1 MVKLLW
7 DSSEPRGAGP
17 DDFRPEEYEGL
28 IERLG
33 GLLGAPLA
41 FRLERDVR
49 GESGVCVP
57 VRLGNSRLGWGVACA
72 SADEAAARV
81 AEIAAE
87 VVSRLFTAEQ
97 DISSLAVE
105 VADRYEELNFLYE
118 MSSRVGALMDEN
130 EICEF
135 VVKEAAWLLNCE
147 RASLMLE
154 EPQTGALRIRAGV
167 GLPEDIPENLT
178 VKPGEGISGK
188 VFQSGTSFIVN
199 EGDPMPA
206 DSLRV
211 GDLREANCFLSVPLK
226 ISPQQ
231 DGREHILGVFNLTR
245 KRQSNMFTAS
255 DLKLV
260 SAVAASAATQI
271 HNCRLIDAEQ
281 RRRELEHELQLAA
294 RIQLSLLPEKPLRAD
309 ALEAGGHCKPAR
321 HVGGDLF
328 DYWVQGDHLCLI
340 VADVSGHDLGAA
352 LMAAAMR
359 SVVRSESAHRRS
371 VAGLMAQVNSALFD
385 DLVHA
390 ELFISAFYAEI
401 ELATGIMTFCRA
413 GHPKPLLIQLGQKGW
428 LDTEGGLLGLYEDGG
443 FEDRSVQ
450 LNRGDTIVLYTDG
463 LIEAQDAES
472 SNFGTEGVA
481 RVALECL
488 SAAPKQMALSIVEA
502 AGRHCGVSSHLDDMT
517 ALVVRFGGTQ
527 GE

>member
-17 DDFRPEEYEGL
+17 DDFRPGEYEGL
-28 IERLG
+28 LERLS
-33 GLLGAPLA
+33 GLMDAELT
-41 FRLERDVR
+41 FQLEREAR
-49 GESGVCVP
+49 AAGGACVP
-57 VRLGNSRLGWGVACA
+57 VRLGNNRTGWAVACPA
-72 SADEAAARV
+72 AGEPAARGSEAAA
-81 AEIAAE
+81 E
-87 VVSRLFTAEQ
+87 VISRLFTAEQ

-154 EPQTGALRIRAGV
+154 DQESGVLKIRAGV
-167 GLPEDIPENLT
+167 GLPNGIPENLT
-178 VKPGEGISGK
+178 VEPGQGISGK
-188 VFQSGTSFIVN
+188 VFKSGTSFIVN
-199 EGDPMPA
+199 EGDPMPV

-226 ISPQQ
+226 ISSQQ
-231 DGREHILGVFNLTR
+231 DGRERILGVFNLTR

-294 RIQLSLLPEKPLRAD
+294 RIQLSLLPEKPLHVGV
-309 ALEAGGHCKPAR
+309 LEAGGDCRPAR

-328 DYWVQGDHLCLI
+328 DYWRQDDHVCLVI
-340 VADVSGHDLGAA
+340 ADVSGHDLGAA
-352 LMAAAMR
+352 LMAAAVR
-359 SVVRSESAHRRS
+359 SVMRSESAHRRS
-371 VAGLMAQVNSALFD
+371 VAGLLGQVNKALFD

-401 ELATGIMTFCRA
+401 ELATGLMTFCRA
-413 GHPKPLLIQLGQKGW
+413 GHPKPLLIQLGEKGW
-428 LDTEGGLLGLYEDGG
+428 LDTEGSLLGLYEDGQ
-443 FEDRSVQ
+443 FEDRAVQ
-450 LNRGDTIVLYTDG
+450 LSRGDAIVLYTDG
-463 LIEAQDAES
+463 LVEAQDAGS
-472 SNFGTEGVA
+472 TNFGTEGVA
-481 RVALECL
+481 RAALECL
-488 SAAPKQMALSIVEA
+488 SLSPRQMAVHIVDA
-502 AGRHCGVSSHLDDMT
+502 AGRHCGASRHLDDMT
-517 ALVVRFGGTQ
+517 ALVVRFGGP
-527 GE
+527 